1 MKTVPTL
8 IATLFALCMSNPAHA
23 GEARGTLTVKGTTVT
38 LASAVAFEVMPGTEH
53 ASTLVLLSEKP
64 IDLSAA
70 LATDDPYF
78 VVLNDKAIDAV
89 THAKVFVSKERI
101 SINAHKAGDD
111 MQYLAS
117 QKFGLEA
124 SASGGDGKP
133 LVGRLR
139 TKGEDTSVQIDA
151 EFATT
156 IEKAKP

>member
-1 MKTVPTL
+1 MKTVPTA
-8 IATLFALCMSNPAHA
+8 IATLLAACLSTHTHA
-23 GEARGTLTVKGTTVT
+23 GEARGTLTVKGITVVLT
-38 LASAVAFEVMPGTEH
+38 SAVAFEVMPGTDH

-70 LATDDPYF
+70 LASDDPYF
-78 VVLNDKAIDAV
+78 EVLNDKAIDAV
-89 THAKVFVSKERI
+89 THAKVFVSRERI

-139 TKGEDTSVQIDA
+139 TKGTDTSVQIDA
-151 EFATT
+151 EFTT
-156 IEKAKP
+156 AVESPKP

>member
-1 MKTVPTL
+1 MKNVPIL
-8 IATLFALCMSNPAHA
+8 IAILFAVCMSTRAHA

-38 LASAVAFEVMPGTEH
+38 LASAVAFEVMPGTED
-53 ASTLVLLSEKP
+53 ASILVLLSEKP

-101 SINAHKAGDD
+101 SINAHRAGDD

-117 QKFGLEA
+117 RKFGLEA

-133 LVGRLR
+133 LIGRLR
-139 TKGEDTSVQIDA
+139 TKDGDASVQIDA
-151 EFATT
+151 EFTT
-156 IEKAKP
+156 AVEKAKP